1 MLGVD
6 MDKLFKEQEK
16 KLRQSA
22 EREQLIREGV
32 MSEHDDVQAHSAR
45 KCWSGRK
52 RQEALVYRRK
62 KARSV
67 NVPTT

>member
-16 KLRQSA
+16 KLRLSA

-45 KCWSGRK
+45 KCWSG
-52 RQEALVYRRK
+52 
-62 KARSV
+62 
-67 NVPTT
+67 P

>member
-32 MSEHDDVQAHSAR
+32 MSEHDDVQPTLRGNAGLAVSVGRHSFTAA
-45 KCWSGRK
+45 K
-52 RQEALVYRRK
+52 RRGA
-62 KARSV
+62 
-67 NVPTT
+67 